1 MSARKSGKASPDLG
15 IVVVAAGAS
24 RRFGCEKL
32 SRVVAGKTILE
43 HSVRCLRQVY
53 PHAPLVVVVRR
64 EELPSWQSRFPYAQ
78 LVAGGDFRQ
87 DSVRRGVEALNLPPH
102 GLVLIHDGARPYVP
116 AKDVKAVVA
125 AAQEVGAAILVAP
138 VADTLKEV
146 DTQGLVVATAP
157 RERLV
162 RSLTPQV
169 FRRKLLQ
176 EAWQGAEGRSW
187 TDEAAL
193 LESLGYPVKT
203 VPGDA
208 GNLKVTYPEDMRL
221 LRGLF
226 PPSFRVGQG
235 IDVHPFAPGRKL
247 LLAGV
252 EIPWE
257 LGLAGHSDADVVL
270 HAVTDALLGACGA
283 SDIGEHFPPTDPRW
297 AGASSET
304 FVRFALAQVAQAG
317 WQLTY
322 CDVTVLLEKPRLS
335 PYRQAMVENLA
346 ALLGLAPS
354 AVNLKATTTEGMGFV
369 GRQEGV
375 VALAVVSLVES

>member
-1 MSARKSGKASPDLG
+1 MNASVLEEVSPNLG

-24 RRFGCEKL
+24 RRFGCAKL
-32 SRVVAGKTILE
+32 SLVVAGKTVLE
-43 HSVRCLRQVY
+43 HAVTCLRQAY
-53 PHAPLVVVVRR
+53 PQAPLVVVVRR

-78 LVAGGDFRQ
+78 VVAGGDFRQ
-87 DSVRRGVEALNLPPH
+87 DSVRRGVEALKLPPQ
-102 GLVLIHDGARPYVP
+102 GLVVIHDGARPFVP
-116 AKDVKAVVA
+116 VRDVQAVVA

-138 VADTLKEV
+138 VADTVKEV
-146 DTQGLVVATAP
+146 DKQGLVVATVP

-169 FRRKLLQ
+169 FRRNLLE
-176 EAWQGAEGRSW
+176 EAWQRAERRTW

-203 VPGDA
+203 VLGDPA
-208 GNLKVTYPEDMRL
+208 NVKVTYPEDLKL
-221 LRGLF
+221 LQGLF

-247 LLAGV
+247 MLAGV

-283 SDIGEHFPPTDPRW
+283 GDIGEHFPPTDPRW
-297 AGASSET
+297 AGASSDV
-304 FVRFALAQVAQAG
+304 FVRFALKQVAQAG
-317 WQLTY
+317 WELTH

-346 ALLGLAPS
+346 ALLGLTPS

-369 GRQEGV
+369 GRREGV
-375 VALAVVSLVES
+375 VALAVVSLVGS

>member
-1 MSARKSGKASPDLG
+1 MKANEPGKAIPDLG
-15 IVVVAAGAS
+15 MVVVAAGAS

-32 SRVVAGKTILE
+32 SRLVAGKTILE
-43 HSVRCLRQVY
+43 HAVARLGEAY
-53 PHAPLVVVVRR
+53 PDAPLVVVVREDQVGFWKSR
-64 EELPSWQSRFPYAQ
+64 LPHAQ
-78 LVAGGDFRQ
+78 VVVGGDFRQ
-87 DSVRRGVEALNLPPH
+87 DSVRRGVEALRLPPH
-102 GLVLIHDGARPYVP
+102 GLVVIHDGARPYVP
-116 AKDVKAVVA
+116 AKDVKSVVA

-138 VADTLKEV
+138 VADTVKEV
-146 DTQGLVVATAP
+146 DDRGLVVATVP
-157 RERLV
+157 REHLV

-169 FRRKLLQ
+169 FRRELLERAWE
-176 EAWQGAEGRSW
+176 EAKGRTW

-193 LESLGYPVKT
+193 LESLGQPVKA
-203 VPGDA
+203 VFGDPA
-208 GNLKVTYPEDMRL
+208 NAKVTYPEDMRL

-235 IDVHPFAPGRKL
+235 VDVHPFAPGRRL
-247 LLAGV
+247 VLAGV

-283 SDIGEHFPPTDPRW
+283 GDIGQHFPPTDPRW
-297 AGASSET
+297 EGVSSEA
-304 FVRFALAQVAQAG
+304 FVRFALERAAQSG
-317 WQLTY
+317 WQLTH
-322 CDVTVLLEKPRLS
+322 CDVTVLLEKPRLA

-346 ALLGLAPS
+346 ALLGLVPS

-375 VALAVVSLVES
+375 VALAVVTLVGS

>member
-1 MSARKSGKASPDLG
+1 MNASKPEVVSPDLG

-32 SRVVAGKTILE
+32 SLVVAGKTVLE
-43 HSVRCLRQVY
+43 HAVTCLRQAY
-53 PHAPLVVVVRR
+53 PQAPLVVVVRR
-64 EELPSWQSRFPYAQ
+64 EQLPSWQSRFPYAQ
-78 LVAGGDFRQ
+78 VVAGGDFRQ
-87 DSVRRGVEALNLPPH
+87 DSVRRGVEALKLPPQ
-102 GLVLIHDGARPYVP
+102 GLVVIHDGARPFVP
-116 AKDVKAVVA
+116 VRDVQAVVA

-146 DTQGLVVATAP
+146 DTQGQVVATVP

-162 RSLTPQV
+162 RSLTPQA
-169 FRRKLLQ
+169 FRRSLLE
-176 EAWQGAEGRSW
+176 EAWQGAEGRTW

-193 LESLGYPVKT
+193 LEALGHPVKT

-208 GNLKVTYPEDMRL
+208 GNLKVTYPEDVRL

-247 LLAGV
+247 ILAGV

-283 SDIGEHFPPTDPRW
+283 GDIGEHFPPTDPRW
-297 AGASSET
+297 AGVSSDV
-304 FVRFALAQVAQAG
+304 FVRFALKQAAQAG
-317 WQLTY
+317 WELTH

-346 ALLGLAPS
+346 ALLGLTPS
-354 AVNLKATTTEGMGFV
+354 VVNVKATTTEGMGFV
-369 GRQEGV
+369 GRREGV
-375 VALAVVSLVES
+375 VALAVVSLVGS